1 MKLYIVNSIIKMIF
15 EGILFI
21 IITIILFN
29 EFTQILKTLNLFK
42 EENLRLIGIL
52 SFLLATNNLLSNR
65 FLGINIFK

>member
-1 MKLYIVNSIIKMIF
+1 MRLYLINPVIKMIF

-29 EFTQILKTLNLFK
+29 EFTQILKTLNLFR

-52 SFLLATNNLLSNR
+52 SFLLATNNLLSNK
-65 FLGINIFK
+65 FLGLNIFK